1 MKIIWLGLAL
11 RDLRDQAEYIAED
24 DPDAAERLVTRVY
37 EAVDRLAHHPGL
49 GRPGRIP
56 GTRELVV
63 SGTRLVI
70 PYRVRAHQVE
80 ILRVF
85 HGAQRQPESVESN
98 GSNGR
103 AR

>member
-1 MKIIWLGLAL
+1 MKIEWLGLAL
-11 RDLRDQAEYIAED
+11 RDLLDQAEYIAQD
-24 DPDAAERLVTRVY
+24 DPDAAKRLVTRVY
-37 EAVDRLAHHPGL
+37 EAVDRLSHHPGI
-49 GRPGRIP
+49 GGSGRIP

-70 PYRVRAHQVE
+70 PYRVRENRLE

-85 HGAQRQPESVESN
+85 HGSQRPPESVESD

-103 AR
+103 TR

>member
-1 MKIIWLGLAL
+1 MKIEWLELAL
-11 RDLRDQAEYIAED
+11 RDLLDQAEYIARD

-49 GRPGRIP
+49 GRPGRIF

-70 PYRVRAHQVE
+70 PYRVREGRIE

-85 HGAQRQPESVESN
+85 HGAQRRPDVKSN